1 MEKLLQMYSC
11 VNPVTYSSQQLC
23 RKTSE
28 LNSLKRTFSYTYS
41 LLALCQAPEG
51 KGLLAVREHS
61 VMMDVVTL
69 HITKDHPSQI
79 TQDMAAKRDS
89 MKFIPRKSTPIKKI
103 IYSILLCPFMLDILD
118 IL

>member
-1 MEKLLQMYSC
+1 MYSC

-79 TQDMAAKRDS
+79 TGFTRHGSKTRQHEIYTAQIHSYKENYLQYT
-89 MKFIPRKSTPIKKI
+89 FVPIHA
-103 IYSILLCPFMLDILD
+103 
-118 IL
+118 